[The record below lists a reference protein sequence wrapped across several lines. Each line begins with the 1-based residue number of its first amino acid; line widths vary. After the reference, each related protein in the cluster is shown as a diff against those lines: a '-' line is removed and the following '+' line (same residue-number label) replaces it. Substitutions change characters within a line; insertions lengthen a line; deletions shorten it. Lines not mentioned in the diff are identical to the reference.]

1 MSAKQEPEST
11 QTAEVLANAAAEA
24 SKPGADTDSQYECP
38 FCVMMR
44 KGGCEEVFKA
54 FMDCGEKADKGDS
67 EMADCLPQ
75 FEQLHLCM
83 EKNKAVFDNLL
94 QEMKEEEALNKAAA
108 SASSRS
114 ASGGADSAAAASQ
127 QGGSD
132 AAVSAGVTTHQQEQ
146 QAAAGSGQEGSNA
159 GTHTV
164 SQGVTVTAGSSM
176 AAAS

>member
-1 MSAKQEPEST
+1 M
-11 QTAEVLANAAAEA
+11 
-24 SKPGADTDSQYECP
+24 GA
-38 FCVMMR
+38 V
-44 KGGCEEVFKA
+44 
-54 FMDCGEKADKGDS
+54 
-67 EMADCLPQ
+67 Q

-146 QAAAGSGQEGSNA
+146 QAAEGSGQEGSTA

-164 SQGVTVTAGSSM
+164 PQGVTVTAGSSM